1 MQPNQLLQLA
11 AAAWKG
17 PTLCPYC
24 GIYISQSA
32 SSHDRGAGS
41 WYVSFRLAQPPAGG
55 QARPDYSGSHQC
67 PFQAL
72 REAFRALRA
81 VAPGYAFAA
90 IWEVIKAEDEYV
102 GVAAHV

>member
-17 PTLCPYC
+17 PALCPFA
-24 GIYISQSA
+24 GIWVSQSA
-32 SSHDRGAGS
+32 ATYDQGGS
-41 WYVSFRLAQPPAGG
+41 RWYVSIKLAQQPDQG
-55 QARPDYSGSHQC
+55 QARPEFTGAHAC

-81 VAPGYAFAA
+81 VAPAHAFAA
-90 IWEVIKAEDEYV
+90 VWEVMKAEDEFA
-102 GVAAHV
+102 GLVAHA